1 MINDLNSLILEGKI
15 AEKPDFDQRFGV
27 VNFHL
32 AVSRF
37 YKDADGN
44 QQEEIFYFEAEA
56 YGSLA
61 DIISRH
67 EAGDKLR
74 IVGKLRQ
81 KRWKNNGGIT
91 CSSVVITVDHA
102 EFKPKPEP
110 KEMF

>member
-1 MINDLNSLILEGKI
+1 MTNNLNSLILEGKI
-15 AEKPDFDQRFGV
+15 AEKPEFNQRFRV
-27 VNFHL
+27 VNFNI

-37 YKDADGN
+37 YKDVDGKR
-44 QQEEIFYFEAEA
+44 QEEIFYFEAEA

-61 DIISRH
+61 DIISKH

-81 KRWKNNGGIT
+81 KRWENDSGVT

-102 EFKPKPEP
+102 EFKPKPKT
-110 KEMF
+110 KEML